1 MAIAAVLKTAVRKDF
16 WVRIPGPPLHTH
28 RGSPPH
34 TARDVSRRRTA
45 LHRLTL
51 TDGRARGTAIA
62 SDTRRCLA
70 PPRRTRDISRSLGPV
85 GRREGDVAERL
96 KATVC

>member
-16 WVRIPGPPLHTH
+16 WVRIPGPPLHDTL
-28 RGSPPH
+28 RVAATRS
-34 TARDVSRRRTA
+34 TRARD
-45 LHRLTL
+45 
-51 TDGRARGTAIA
+51 ARIGARVRDAAIA
-62 SDTRRCLA
+62 SDTRLCLA
-70 PPRRTRDISRSLGPV
+70 PPRRTRDITRSLGSV